1 MNVVRNLNAPVFQN
15 EPYSRSMGDSGN
27 TGTLV
32 LTLRATDVDAPP
44 FGTVKV
50 MFSCFKKMNLF
61 CKHLVYFCS
70 KQMHSIGAGCIMGV
84 SLE

>member
-15 EPYSRSMGDSGN
+15 EPYSRSIGDSGN
-27 TGTLV
+27 TGGTLV

-50 MFSCFKKMNLF
+50 MFSCIKK
-61 CKHLVYFCS
+61 
-70 KQMHSIGAGCIMGV
+70 
-84 SLE
+84 

>member
-27 TGTLV
+27 TGTLI

-50 MFSCFKKMNLF
+50 MFSCFKK
-61 CKHLVYFCS
+61 
-70 KQMHSIGAGCIMGV
+70 
-84 SLE
+84 